1 MKKKFMSLGIAVLI
15 SFPAL
20 ASNQGGLFIEP
31 MLTYEKG
38 EADVDLPDPFGSS
51 HSTID
56 GFGVGGRL
64 GFHVLESVF
73 IGLDG
78 RYSKPNYKN
87 SDTDI
92 NSEASAYNYGPVVGI
107 QMPTPLGIRV
117 WAGYI
122 AGGEMDVNKDEG
134 VDFKFKD
141 ANGYRIG
148 GGIKLAMVSLNLEY
162 QQITYNETELSDAGI
177 FSGSTSNVDQ
187 TNNSYIFSVSCPI
200 SL

>member
-1 MKKKFMSLGIAVLI
+1 MKKNFMLLCLATLVSLPVMAN
-15 SFPAL
+15 
-20 ASNQGGLFIEP
+20 NQGGLFIEP

-38 EADVDLPDPFGSS
+38 EADVDLPSPFGSS

-56 GFGVGGRL
+56 GFGLGARL

-78 RYSKPNYKN
+78 RYSKPDYKN
-87 SDTDI
+87 NDTDI

-122 AGGEMDVNKDEG
+122 AGGQMDVDKDQG

-141 ANGYRIG
+141 ASGYRVG

>member
-1 MKKKFMSLGIAVLI
+1 MKNNFMLLGLATLVSL
-15 SFPAL
+15 PAM
-20 ASNQGGLFIEP
+20 ANNQGGLFIEP

-38 EADVDLPDPFGSS
+38 EADVDLPSPFGSS

-56 GFGVGGRL
+56 GFGLGARL

-78 RYSKPNYKN
+78 RYSKPDYKN

-92 NSEASAYNYGPVVGI
+92 NSEASAFNYGPVVGI

-122 AGGEMDVNKDEG
+122 AGGQMDVDKDQG

-141 ANGYRIG
+141 ASGYRVG

-187 TNNSYIFSVSCPI
+187 INNSYIFSVSCPI

>member
-1 MKKKFMSLGIAVLI
+1 MKKNFMLLGLAVLA
-15 SFPAL
+15 SLPAM
-20 ASNQGGLFIEP
+20 ANNQGGLFIEP

-38 EADVDLPDPFGSS
+38 EADVDLPSPFGSS

-56 GFGVGGRL
+56 GFGMGARL

-78 RYSKPNYKN
+78 RYSKPDYKN
-87 SDTDI
+87 NDTDI

-122 AGGEMDVNKDEG
+122 ADGQMDVDKDQG

-141 ANGYRIG
+141 ASGYRVG